1 MSVACDTPD
10 TQSTEAPASFAA
22 LDRKAKYTI
31 DWTPT
36 IAIGL
41 VHIGAL
47 AAFWPAMFTWKA
59 LGTTFVMHWICGG
72 FGLTLGYHRLLTH
85 RSFKTPK
92 WVEYLLTWVG
102 SLSLQGGPIK
112 WVAVHRLHHQH
123 SDGEGDPHTPLDGF
137 VWSHALWLFR
147 FDPNFDPYEKY
158 SQYALDLARDR
169 VHVAIQKYVLLS
181 QLVVA
186 VALYF
191 WGGWPCVVWG
201 VFVRL
206 VYVYHVTWLVNSASH
221 VWGYR
226 SHETTDRSRNLWWVA
241 LLTWGEGWHNNH
253 HAYPRSARHGM
264 RPWEIDFTWWH
275 IRLMAFFG
283 LASDIRVPGK
293 GASRESQ

>member
-1 MSVACDTPD
+1 MSVACDLPD
-10 TQSTEAPASFAA
+10 TQSTTPPATFAA
-22 LDRKAKYTI
+22 LDRKAKYKI

-41 VHIGAL
+41 IHIGAL
-47 AAFWPAMFTWKA
+47 AAFWPSMFTGRA
-59 LGTTFVMHWICGG
+59 LLTAFVLHWICGG

-181 QLVVA
+181 QLLVA

-206 VYVYHVTWLVNSASH
+206 VYVYHVTWFVNSASH
-221 VWGYR
+221 IWGYR

-264 RPWEIDFTWWH
+264 RPWEIDFAWWH
-275 IRLMAFFG
+275 IRLLALVG
-283 LASDIRVPGK
+283 LAHDIRTPGK
-293 GASRESQ
+293 GASRELQ